1 MTIASGIFRQYDVR
15 GIVGRDLTAEVA
27 RALGGA
33 YAALMNERGA
43 TGEVAVG
50 RDNRPSGDM
59 LRDALVQGLTEAGVN
74 VVDIGVVPTPLL
86 YWSLHHLPVVG
97 GIQITG
103 SHNPAEYN
111 GFKLSF
117 GANSLHGEDIQHLLA
132 LIRAKAAPAGGTA
145 GSVRHEQVIDRYVAD
160 VAARVGRLSRPMKV
174 VYDCGNGAG
183 ALVAPQLM
191 RALGPNA
198 VGLFTESDGTFPN
211 HHPDPTVPEN
221 LTDLVAAVRREDAE
235 IGLAFDGD
243 ADRIGMVDGD
253 GRIVWGDHIL
263 ILYARDVL
271 ARTGAGQPIIFDV
284 KCSQALPDEIR
295 KAGGTPI
302 MWKTGHSL
310 IKEKMKETGAPLAGE
325 MSGHMFFTEGFYGHD
340 DALYGAARL
349 LRIVADSGRSVR
361 ELLAD
366 VPEFVS
372 TPEIRVDC
380 DDTAKFEIVR
390 RAVEH
395 FRARHDVIDVDGVR
409 VLYGDGWGLIR
420 ASNTQPIIVT
430 RFEARTAA
438 RLAEIRGEMEGWLRQ
453 QGAAV

>member
-27 RALGGA
+27 HALGGA
-33 YAALMNERGA
+33 YAALLKERGVS
-43 TGEVAVG
+43 GEVAVG
-50 RDNRPSGDM
+50 RDNRPSGTM
-59 LRDALVQGLTEAGVN
+59 LRDALVQGLTEAGVS
-74 VVDIGVVPTPLL
+74 VVDIDVVPTPLL

-117 GANSLHGEDIQHLLA
+117 GTGSLHGEDIQRLLA
-132 LIRAKAAPAGGTA
+132 LIRADAAPKGGPP
-145 GSVRHEQVIDRYVAD
+145 GRVRREQVIDRYVAD
-160 VAARVGRLSRPMKV
+160 VAARIGKISRPMKV

-191 RALGPNA
+191 RALGLNA

-221 LTDLVAAVRREDAE
+221 LEDLVAAVKRERAE

-243 ADRIGMVDGD
+243 ADRIGMVDGE

-271 ARTGAGQPIIFDV
+271 ARAGAGQPIIFDV

-310 IKEKMKETGAPLAGE
+310 IKEKMKETRAPLAGE

-349 LRIVADSGRSVR
+349 LRIVADSGRPVR

-380 DDTAKFEIVR
+380 DDRLKFEIVQ
-390 RAVEH
+390 RAVDH
-395 FRARHDVIDVDGVR
+395 FRSRHDVIDVDGVR